1 MKHWN
6 QQHLPV
12 VYQFCLGKHF
22 TLCYYGAI
30 VEGIC
35 TLCHNLQH
43 ISADSWIVDITGSLT
58 TSKEFEYGKCE
69 SIPVKFIQSF
79 ESKLAEVAHARSRNT
94 NFLFKFWYI
103 LQSSVGLIFF
113 STPTL
118 QNLNLPHPAPAWVW
132 EILPAPVPHI
142 SNPHTPHRPPQF
154 MPAPHFSGLKPA
166 PLWKLLKTHN

>member
-1 MKHWN
+1 
-6 QQHLPV
+6 
-12 VYQFCLGKHF
+12 LGKHF

-35 TLCHNLQH
+35 TLFHNLQH

-103 LQSSVGLIFF
+103 LESSVGLIFF

-118 QNLNLPHPAPAWVW
+118 QNLNLPHPAPA
-132 EILPAPVPHI
+132 
-142 SNPHTPHRPPQF
+142 
-154 MPAPHFSGLKPA
+154 
-166 PLWKLLKTHN
+166 